1 MEYCEEFLERCR
13 YLGYNPKKF
22 SSPMPWI
29 GIYVAFASAICSLAM
44 ALDAINGFFK
54 KKFWFP
60 CRVFT
65 LNAAS
70 LTLLAIAVKL
80 PMDLNNPMPR
90 YPDQLAKF
98 SSTVLMSTAMAN
110 FMPSLGSMDD
120 KEIFMNMIALGIFVI
135 TLLVNV
141 CIQIYTGV
149 IYADWFLQALV
160 MFFIIVMFVIMS
172 FSSLV
177 VPTTKKYLEFEF
189 RKIDSMIASEDP
201 RENGMTA
208 IEKLKEDL
216 KKYWIMAETGNPQ
229 FVMARSVTCTACCAI
244 CILNVLM
251 LSLVWIQNII
261 IYFYIG
267 HHRYFHPASDYGK
280 STYVI
285 AWIQSIGVIIGTI
298 GPLFRLVRAV
308 KFKRSILKID
318 NIGFKLEKYWIER
331 LLDWKERPLALRI
344 RNRRCQKVVH
354 KTKDLMLSSCIKIQ
368 IAVVA
373 VSKSLLL
380 MSTFLSW
387 PFFSCYF
394 CFLRC
399 RDYLKSNG
407 SKNKQG
413 SGLESKDPDIS
424 HYVLHLE
431 GEEQLPRAMGDN
443 YLSVVS
449 KGRRQPSQQL
459 RDLLHELTNFN
470 SLAEFDSSQIPSV
483 LSLEPPNCWK
493 LPVVTLSSIL
503 IAIPNIDDDKVE
515 SVLNCVRKGMAYVS
529 LVDKVLAKKL
539 DLKKVREAADATW
552 LDVDL
557 LRRWQGEDLRNMATE
572 GKTSKEILEKLCVIA
587 NKYVIEFKMKGNIVP
602 ENLELSIKVIA
613 ANSMYRISRTLLL
626 LYNGISEPSEEEIFK
641 HISILIANILG
652 ACLTNIPQVIT
663 MNFRSIAPEKR
674 EKSVCHAAR
683 ILGETEEILEALQKH
698 DLPVLT
704 PEQLLNIDEW
714 RVSMEE
720 KILSSPITASSGTRP
735 SSFNEL
741 QTVVDQ

>member
-1 MEYCEEFLERCR
+1 MRYCEDFVEQSR
-13 YLGYNPKKF
+13 YLEYDPKKF

-44 ALDAINGFFK
+44 ALDAIIGFYK

-80 PMDLNNPMPR
+80 PMDLNNPMPGK
-90 YPDQLAKF
+90 PDQLAKL

-110 FMPSLGSMDD
+110 FMPSLGSMDG
-120 KEIFMNMIALGIFVI
+120 KEIFMNMTALGIFVI

-141 CIQIYTGV
+141 CIQLSTGV
-149 IYADWFLQALV
+149 IYSVRMEQVLV
-160 MFFIIVMFVIMS
+160 MSFIVVMFVIMS

-177 VPTTKKYLEFEF
+177 VPTTKKHLEFEF
-189 RKIDSMIASEDP
+189 RKIDSLIASEDP

-208 IEKLKEDL
+208 IEKLKEDV
-216 KKYWIMAETGNPQ
+216 KKYWIMAETGHPQ

-244 CILNVLM
+244 CFLNVLV
-251 LSLVWIQNII
+251 LSEAFL
-261 IYFYIG
+261 
-267 HHRYFHPASDYGK
+267 RSKYFHFHSLDGYPASDYGE
-280 STYVI
+280 STYAI
-285 AWIQSIGVIIGTI
+285 AWIQFIGVIIGSI
-298 GPLFRLVRAV
+298 SSLFRLVYAV
-308 KFKRSILKID
+308 KFKRSIEKID
-318 NIGFKLEKYWIER
+318 KTGFKLEKYWIER
-331 LLDWKERPLALRI
+331 LLDWKERPLALQI
-344 RNRRCQKVVH
+344 PNRRCQKVVR
-354 KTKDLMLSSCIKIQ
+354 KTTDLMLSFCIKIQ

-380 MSTFLSW
+380 MSTLLIW

-413 SGLESKDPDIS
+413 SGLESKDLDIS
-424 HYVLHLE
+424 HYVLYLE
-431 GEEQLPRAMGDN
+431 GEEQLPKAMENN

-449 KGRRQPSQQL
+449 KGRRQPPQQL
-459 RDLLHELTNFN
+459 RDFLHELTDFN

-503 IAIPNIDDDKVE
+503 IAIPNIDNEKVE

-529 LVDKVLAKKL
+529 LVDEVLAKKL
-539 DLKKVREAADATW
+539 DLKKVSEAADATW

-557 LRRWQGEDLRNMATE
+557 LGRWKGEDLRNMATE

-587 NKYVIEFKMKGNIVP
+587 NNYVIEFKTKGNIVP

-613 ANSMYRISRTLLL
+613 ANSMYRISQTLLL

-652 ACLTNIPQVIT
+652 ACLTNVPQVIT
-663 MNFRSIAPEKR
+663 MNFGSIALKKR
-674 EKSVCHAAR
+674 EKSVCRAAR
-683 ILGETEEILEALQKH
+683 ILGETEEILEVLQKH
-698 DLPVLT
+698 DLPDLT
-704 PEQLLNIDEW
+704 PEKLLNIDEW
-714 RVSMEE
+714 RISMEE

-741 QTVVDQ
+741 QIVVAQ

>member
-1 MEYCEEFLERCR
+1 MEYCEEFLEKCR

-44 ALDAINGFFK
+44 ALDAIIGFYK

-90 YPDQLAKF
+90 FPDQLAKL

-120 KEIFMNMIALGIFVI
+120 KEIFMNMTALGIFVI

-141 CIQIYTGV
+141 CIQIHTGV
-149 IYADWFLQALV
+149 IYSDWMAQALV

-177 VPTTKKYLEFEF
+177 IPTTKKYLEFEF
-189 RKIDSMIASEDP
+189 RKIDSLIASEDP
-201 RENGMTA
+201 QENGMTA
-208 IEKLKEDL
+208 IEKLKEDM

-244 CILNVLM
+244 CFLNVLV
-251 LSLVWIQNII
+251 LSEAWLRNIVV
-261 IYFYIG
+261 YFYLG
-267 HHRYFHPASDYGK
+267 HHDYFHPPSDYGK
-280 STYVI
+280 STYII

-298 GPLFRLVRAV
+298 SPLFQLVRAV

-318 NIGFKLEKYWIER
+318 NTGFKLEKYWIER

-344 RNRRCQKVVH
+344 RNRRCQQVVH
-354 KTKDLMLSSCIKIQ
+354 KTKDLMLSFCIKIQ

-380 MSTFLSW
+380 MSTFLIW

-431 GEEQLPRAMGDN
+431 GEEQLPRAMGDY

-449 KGRRQPSQQL
+449 K
-459 RDLLHELTNFN
+459 
-470 SLAEFDSSQIPSV
+470 
-483 LSLEPPNCWK
+483 EPPNCWK

>member
-1 MEYCEEFLERCR
+1 MDDCGGRLIMR
-13 YLGYNPKKF
+13 GNDPKRF

-29 GIYVAFASAICSLAM
+29 GIYVALASAICFLAM
-44 ALDAINGFFK
+44 AVDVIIGFFK

-80 PMDLNNPMPR
+80 PMDLNNPMPGV
-90 YPDQLAKF
+90 PDQLAKL
-98 SSTVLMSTAMAN
+98 SSTVLMPVAMAN

-120 KEIFMNMIALGIFVI
+120 KEIFMNMTALGIFVI

-141 CIQIYTGV
+141 CIQLSTGV
-149 IYADWFLQALV
+149 IYAFWIEHIL
-160 MFFIIVMFVIMS
+160 
-172 FSSLV
+172 
-177 VPTTKKYLEFEF
+177 
-189 RKIDSMIASEDP
+189 KIDSLIASEDP

-208 IEKLKEDL
+208 IEKLKEDV

-244 CILNVLM
+244 CFLNVLLL
-251 LSLVWIQNII
+251 LSAWLRI
-261 IYFYIG
+261 IYM
-267 HHRYFHPASDYGK
+267 HFHDGYLYPESDYGE
-280 STYVI
+280 STCVI

-298 GPLFRLVRAV
+298 SPLFRLVRAV
-308 KFKRSILKID
+308 KFKRSIQKID
-318 NIGFKLEKYWIER
+318 NTGFKLEKYWTER

-344 RNRRCQKVVH
+344 RTRICQKVVH
-354 KTKDLMLSSCIKIQ
+354 KTKDLMLSFCIKIQ

-380 MSTFLSW
+380 MSTFLIW
-387 PFFSCYF
+387 RFFSCYF

-413 SGLESKDPDIS
+413 SGLESKDLDLS

-431 GEEQLPRAMGDN
+431 GEEQLPKAMEN

-449 KGRRQPSQQL
+449 EGRRQPTQL
-459 RDLLHELTNFN
+459 RDLLHELTDFN

-483 LSLEPPNCWK
+483 LPLEPPNCWK
-493 LPVVTLSSIL
+493 LPVVILSCIL
-503 IAIPNIDDDKVE
+503 IAIPNIDNEKVE
-515 SVLNCVRKGMAYVS
+515 SLLNCVRKGMAYVS
-529 LVDKVLAKKL
+529 LVDEVLGKKL
-539 DLKKVREAADATW
+539 DLKKVSEAADATW

-557 LRRWQGEDLRNMATE
+557 LGRWQGEDLRNMAIE
-572 GKTSKEILEKLCVIA
+572 GKTTKEILEKLCVIA
-587 NKYVIEFKMKGNIVP
+587 NKYVIEFKTKGNIVS

-626 LYNGISEPSEEEIFK
+626 LYNGISEPTEEEIFK
-641 HISILIANILG
+641 HIFILIANIIG

-663 MNFRSIAPEKR
+663 MNFRCIALEKR
-674 EKSVCHAAR
+674 EKSVCRAAR
-683 ILGETEEILEALQKH
+683 ILGETEEILEVLQKH
-698 DLPVLT
+698 DLPDLT
-704 PEQLLNIDEW
+704 PDKLLNIDEW
-714 RVSMEE
+714 RISMEE

-735 SSFNEL
+735 SSFHEL
-741 QTVVDQ
+741 QVVVVQ